1 MKNLILI
8 NFLFLFLITVL
19 TGQVISDFEIN
30 TENWHSEGDG
40 SYYWE
45 SGTGNPGGCFR
56 VNDYATGDMNRSY
69 APVKFLGDWSAATIT
84 DYVSADIFLHDMGG
98 GYVNPNF
105 VFRIVG
111 PGGSAIAIYD
121 PIPSPPHDTWITY
134 SVNLIESEWFVEYG
148 VWADI
153 LQHVTTFIVTMEY
166 ISGDEWNLLDN
177 VTLSITPIAVPI
189 TPVLCS
195 DFESGLFEGWSV
207 NSSGGASIANTGGNP
222 GKYLKINDGSGTS
235 IAVPSSI
242 YHGDWTSLDGH
253 NAEIHVDY
261 LITDIDGP
269 LYLHDFFVKIAGPG
283 GEATYPIDNSIELAY
298 NKWHSFG
305 IAIEQTGWT
314 IVSGDWN
321 SLLNFVDDIQIVAE
335 FISGDETVGIDNFC
349 ISNLPPITDFIAEKT
364 FVFLGDIVQFF
375 DQTTSAPQ
383 TWDWDFGDSGSST
396 EVNPS
401 HQYMTPGLYTV
412 SLTTTNYFGNSTE
425 TKTEYIEV
433 YPVDQCLKFEDDFD
447 DNIIHQS
454 WSFKNG
460 TWDETTGLMKQS
472 SNHYVTGNYLEG
484 CFAITGSL
492 FWEDY
497 VVSCDFRSTDNDI
510 IGFVFNYQDEQNMY
524 MFRWRLDPLY
534 RSLFKYENGVETELA
549 TDNVG
554 YNINDWYYADIAS
567 FDGNIVLAINGVEIF
582 SVFDDTF
589 TNGKVG
595 LYCWGNQSS
604 YYDSFKVECPGAP
617 VELTVF
623 LEGPFSGTEMN
634 TDLNDQNILALNN
647 PYSNFP
653 WNHIGTEGVLS
664 FSNPDVSDWVLVDF
678 RDATSASTALPVT
691 SVETKAALL
700 LKNGQIISPYG
711 GLPLYLNTTINNSLF
726 IVIQHRNHLG
736 ILSANPLIESGGVY
750 TYDFTTPVG
759 QAYGTDAQKNL
770 VGGIYGMYAGD
781 GDANGIVNTNDKSNV
796 WSLQAGKK
804 GYWSGDFDMNGQV
817 MNQDKNDVWLGNL
830 NEQTQ
835 VPD

>member
-1 MKNLILI
+1 MKNFILF
-8 NFLFLFLITVL
+8 NFSFLLLVSVV
-19 TGQVISDFEIN
+19 TGQVISDFEID

-40 SYYWE
+40 NYGWE

-56 VNDYATGDMNRSY
+56 VNDYATGDMNRAY
-69 APVKFLGDWSAATIT
+69 APVKFLGDWSSATIS
-84 DYVSADIFLHDMGG
+84 DSISADIFLHDMGG

-111 PGGSAIAIYD
+111 PGGSAKALYD
-121 PIPSPPHDTWITY
+121 PIPTPPHDTWIPY
-134 SVNLIESEWFVEYG
+134 SVNLIESDWFVEYG
-148 VWADI
+148 TWADI

-177 VTLSITPIAVPI
+177 VTLSFTPLTVPI

-207 NSSGGASIANTGGNP
+207 NSASGASIASTGGNP
-222 GKYLKINDGSGTS
+222 GKYLKINDGSGNS

-242 YHGDWTSLDGH
+242 YHGDWTLLDGH

-269 LYLHDFFVKIAGPG
+269 TYLHDFFVKIAGPG
-283 GEATYPIDNSIELAY
+283 GEATYPIDNSIELAF

-305 IAIEQTGWT
+305 IPIEQTGWT

-321 SLLNFVDDIQIVAE
+321 SLMNFVDDIQIVAE

-396 EVNPS
+396 EVNPT
-401 HQYMTPGLYTV
+401 HQYMAPGLYTV

-425 TKTEYIEV
+425 TKTDYIEV

-447 DNIIHQS
+447 DSSIHPA

-460 TWDETTGLMKQS
+460 TWSETSGYIRQT
-472 SNHYVTGNYLEG
+472 SNHYVSNNFLEG
-484 CFAITGSL
+484 CFAIVGSPL
-492 FWEDY
+492 WEDY
-497 VVSCDFRSTDNDI
+497 IVSCDFQSTDNDY
-510 IGFVFNYQDEQNMY
+510 IGFVFNYQDESNMY
-524 MFRWRLDPLY
+524 MFRWSRQESDRKL
-534 RSLFKYENGVETELA
+534 SKYENGVETILA
-549 TDNVG
+549 SDAIAYTQSAWYHTDIYSISGNLVVS
-554 YNINDWYYADIAS
+554 I
-567 FDGNIVLAINGVEIF
+567 DGIEIF
-582 SVFDDTF
+582 SVIDNTF
-589 TNGKVG
+589 TNGKTG
-595 LYCWGNQSS
+595 LYCWGNQSG
-604 YYDSFKVECPGAP
+604 YWDNFRTECPGTP

-634 TDLNDQNILALNN
+634 TGMNDQNFLALNN
-647 PYSNFP
+647 PYSNLP
-653 WNHIGTEGVLS
+653 WNHTGTEGVLS
-664 FSNPDVSDWVLVDF
+664 FSNPDVTDWVLVDF
-678 RDATSASTALPVT
+678 RDASSAGTALPGT
-691 SVETKAALL
+691 SIGTKAALL
-700 LKNGQIISPYG
+700 LKNGQVISPYG
-711 GLPLYLNTTINNSLF
+711 GLPLYLNSTVNNNLY

-736 ILSANPLIESGGVY
+736 ILSANPVTEAGGMY
-750 TYDFTTPVG
+750 SYDFTNGSG
-759 QAYGTDAQKNL
+759 QAYGTDAQKNMG
-770 VGGIYGMYAGD
+770 GGIYGMKG
-781 GDANGIVNTNDKSNV
+781 GDANADSIVDLADKVV
-796 WSLQAGKK
+796 WASQAGTR
-804 GYWSGDFDMNGQV
+804 GYKSGDFDMDGQV
-817 MNQDKNDVWLGNL
+817 NNPDKNDVWIGNIGA
-830 NEQTQ
+830 ESQ
-835 VPD
+835 VPE